1 MFDDEKNVFKPED
14 FEEDEEFFFGDEEED
29 SDSSQSDQSDDS
41 AEDEQSRTPDSER
54 ENSDSIFVE
63 DDGDDVFEDFSD
75 DDESKPSN
83 NEKNDKSN
91 SEDEDNQQAGRE
103 IGIDLGTTNSVI
115 AYIDKNGASKFVKV
129 KNESLIPS
137 FIFFKDRETV
147 YYGKKAKSYA
157 KAMSQGAS
165 VSLFKKHLRADS
177 EKIKVRIPK
186 SENVGKDGM
195 KYFVLD
201 TNVFIDQ
208 PNILSCFSENDVVI
222 LPITVEQELEYRAN
236 DINTKYS
243 AEKALEEIVNNRE
256 RLVFE
261 ESDEALLSED
271 FFKNFAENF
280 NNANNDNKILTIALK
295 YKDQNVTLISSDNCL
310 VKLKASFVGVSGL
323 TLKEFNNNRMN
334 ESKYDEFEL
343 TGTEATT
350 MFLCYLKQ
358 EAEKVLKEL
367 VSKAVITVPATFN
380 IVEIE
385 NTKKAGFDAGFTEI
399 HIEKEPTAAA
409 IAYNLDA
416 NSEASTFIYDFGG
429 GTFDVSIIK
438 SDGEGNFEV
447 YATAGNP
454 KLGGEDLTWA
464 VEEFV
469 YDYLEEQYDLS
480 MYSEEDSELSPEHYA
495 YNVKTIYWAADN
507 CKMEL
512 SASDNTTMTLMDI
525 YISDEEQK
533 SVFIDMSRQDFE
545 TLIKPTINHTITE
558 MNNGLSKAD
567 MMISDVDNIILAG
580 GTSLIPC
587 INDQVER
594 YFGRRPSADKNAAT
608 LIAEGA
614 AIIANAMFGEN
625 HLIKMQPKVFDMT
638 YEDFGVAL
646 EKWAYSCI
654 IPAGTTLPAT
664 AEKKYSLVE
673 DNQSQLN
680 IKVLSRNSEN
690 QDSLKT
696 YDPGVEYLDELIMT
710 NIPPMRMDEVDVI
723 VRFEITK
730 QYELKTDVTLVKKD
744 GTVVEKGNI
753 SIDRQS
759 TM

>member
-1 MFDDEKNVFKPED
+1 MFDEMFDDERKVFKPED
-14 FEEDEEFFFGDEEED
+14 FEEDEKFFFGEDEEENSGFLDSEDASVNVNSESEEED
-29 SDSSQSDQSDDS
+29 SDSVF
-41 AEDEQSRTPDSER
+41 EDGG
-54 ENSDSIFVE
+54 NN
-63 DDGDDVFEDFSD
+63 DVFEDFSD
-75 DDESKPSN
+75 EESDS
-83 NEKNDKSN
+83 D
-91 SEDEDNQQAGRE
+91 SEGEENQQSGRE

-129 KNESLIPS
+129 RNESLIPS

-186 SENVGKDGM
+186 SESENVGQDCK

-208 PNILSCFSENDVVI
+208 PDILSCFYENDVVI
-222 LPITVEQELEYRAN
+222 LPITVEQELEYRAG

-243 AEKALEEIVNNRE
+243 AEKALEEIVGNRE

-261 ESDEALLSED
+261 ESDESLLSED
-271 FFKNFAENF
+271 FFKNFAESF

-295 YKDQNVTLISSDNCL
+295 YKDQNVTLISSDNRL

-350 MFLCYLKQ
+350 MFLRYLKQ
-358 EAEKVLKEL
+358 EAEKALKET

-380 IVEIE
+380 IVEVE
-385 NTKKAGFDAGFTEI
+385 NTKKAGLDAGFTEI
-399 HIEKEPTAAA
+399 YIEKEPTAAA

-416 NSEASTFIYDFGG
+416 STEASTFVYDFGG

-447 YATAGNP
+447 CATAGNP
-454 KLGGEDLTWA
+454 KLGGEDLTQK

-469 YDYLEEQYDLS
+469 YDYLEDKYDLS

-495 YNVKTIYWAADN
+495 YNLKTIYWAADN

-545 TLIKPTINHTITE
+545 VLIKPTINQTISE

-587 INDQVER
+587 INEQVER
-594 YFGRRPSADKNAAT
+594 YFGRKPSADKNAAT

-614 AIIANAMFGEN
+614 SIIANAMFGEN